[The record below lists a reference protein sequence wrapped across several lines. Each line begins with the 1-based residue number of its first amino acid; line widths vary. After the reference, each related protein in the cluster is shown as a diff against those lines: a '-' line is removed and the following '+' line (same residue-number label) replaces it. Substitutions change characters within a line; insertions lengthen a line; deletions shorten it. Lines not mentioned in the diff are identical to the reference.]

1 MTAQTK
7 TTAKITKSATTTSKA
22 RSKKPDAV
30 GTTPK
35 PTKKPSVTEVP
46 KDGVAINGKKYFGPE
61 KLKYKEN
68 PKRKGSK
75 ARERYEA
82 YQKAKTFAEYWK
94 IADPKTRKADFAY
107 DSMKGFIEIS

>member
-1 MTAQTK
+1 MTAQAK
-7 TTAKITKSATTTSKA
+7 TTAKTRKPAATSKT

-35 PTKKPSVTEVP
+35 PTKKPSVNEVP
-46 KDGVAINGKKYFGPE
+46 KDGIAINGKKYFGSE
-61 KLKYKEN
+61 KLKYREN

-75 ARERYEA
+75 ARERYEV

-107 DSMKGFIEIS
+107 DIMKGHVEIS